1 MALNANAITT
11 SIVAKFRDL
20 GIEDKVGTQPSNTA
34 RLVAV
39 IVEEIIRGITSTA
52 EVTTIVNTA
61 GTPTNHTGTGYGSPG
76 SIK

>member
-1 MALNANAITT
+1 MALNPNAITK

-20 GIEDKVGTQPSNTA
+20 GIDDKVGTQPSNTA
-34 RLVAV
+34 RLVEV

-61 GTPTNHTGTGYGSPG
+61 GTPTTHTGTGYGAPG